1 MSRGFRG
8 TLGTWRLQGQL
19 GVWGHQGLGDMG
31 DVGTLGTL
39 AWQLCHGRGVT
50 QAQGSL
56 SPQHPWVLP
65 GDIAGQWVSP
75 AGTLMTQVA
84 PQGPMWA
91 GVTLGTSSC
100 HCHGSCAAVVLLVS
114 LLVPSPAPCPLLSQG
129 QTQDLAL
136 TLYSPGPGCRV
147 GMAQGQGCHGGRDG
161 TRTGMAR
168 GWVAQGWGWL
178 KDRDVTGTGMAH
190 GWGWHMDGGGTGMG
204 GDRGVMVT
212 GTARH
217 WQGCHSHHK
226 PSATA
231 VPMATSSLPAAEELL
246 EERRLTALGQDLHL
260 GTSTGTG

>member
-1 MSRGFRG
+1 MGRAAAGSDGPPRVWVAPGVSRGFWG

-19 GVWGHQGLGDMG
+19 GVWGHRGLGDTG

-100 HCHGSCAAVVLLVS
+100 HCHGPCAAVVLLVS
-114 LLVPSPAPCPLLSQG
+114 LLVPSPAPCPLLSRG

-147 GMAQGQGCHGGRDG
+147 GMAQGQGCHRGRDG

-178 KDRDVTGTGMAH
+178 KDRDVTATGMAH
-190 GWGWHMDGGGTGMG
+190 GGGWHRDG
-204 GDRGVMVT
+204 RG
-212 GTARH
+212 
-217 WQGCHSHHK
+217 QGCHGDRDSQALAGMSQ
-226 PSATA
+226 PSQAQCHCC
-231 VPMATSSLPAAEELL
+231 PHGHLLTSSC
-246 EERRLTALGQDLHL
+246 
-260 GTSTGTG
+260 